1 MVEVWES
8 GEKVVRMNYQ
18 NTCRRLELDGL
29 LIPGQDR
36 QEIVGVQLLML
47 TVQCGGSHTHTHTQM
62 GNSWRID
69 G

>member
-36 QEIVGVQLLML
+36 LKIVGVQVLML
-47 TVQCGGSHTHTHTQM
+47 TVQCGGSQTDAGGKQLE
-62 GNSWRID
+62 N
-69 G
+69 